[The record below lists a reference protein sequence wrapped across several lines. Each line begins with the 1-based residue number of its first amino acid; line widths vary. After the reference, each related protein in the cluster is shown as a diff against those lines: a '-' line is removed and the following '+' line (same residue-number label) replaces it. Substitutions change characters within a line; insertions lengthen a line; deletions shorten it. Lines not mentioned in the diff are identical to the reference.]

1 MKPPQF
7 EYLAPESIDAALA
20 ARAQYESTAILA
32 GGQSLVPTLNFRLG
46 APDAI
51 IDIGRIEGLRDLDV
65 INGQIKVGAMVRQRT
80 VELDDRIH
88 AANPLLREALLNVA
102 HIPIRNR
109 GTVVG
114 SLAHADAAA
123 ELPAVLLATGGEVD
137 VAGRGGTRTI
147 AAVDLFR
154 FHLTTTLEPDEIIT
168 AAYFPVLPP
177 GSGWAF
183 DELTRRRGDYAVA
196 AVCAIV
202 SCDAGGAC
210 SGARLAA
217 CGIGSRAVRLNTA
230 EDVLIGSHFEPDVL
244 ENAGEAA
251 TDYVE
256 VADDTQ
262 ASTAYRAD
270 VLASLVIRSV
280 ERAFARART

>member
-20 ARAQYESTAILA
+20 ARAKYESTAILA

-51 IDIGRIEGLRDLDV
+51 IDIGRIDGLRDLEV

-80 VELDDRIH
+80 VELDDQVH
-88 AANPLLREALLNVA
+88 AANPLLREALLHVA

-123 ELPAVLLATGGEVD
+123 EMPAVLLATGGEVE
-137 VAGRGGTRTI
+137 VVGRGGTRMI
-147 AAVDLFR
+147 AAADLFR

-168 AAYFPVLPP
+168 AAYFPVLSP

-202 SCDAGGAC
+202 SCDAGGVC

-217 CGIGSRAVRLNTA
+217 CGIGSRAVRLSTA
-230 EDVLIGSHFEPDVL
+230 EDVLIGSHFEPAVL
-244 ENAGEAA
+244 DHAGEAA

-270 VLASLVIRSV
+270 VLAALVIKSV
-280 ERAFARART
+280 ERAVARARA

>member
-7 EYLAPESIDAALA
+7 EYLAPDSIDAALA
-20 ARAQYESTAILA
+20 ARAQFESTAILA

-51 IDIGRIEGLRDLDV
+51 IDIRRIAGLSDLDV
-65 INGQIKVGAMVRQRT
+65 VNGQIKVGAMVRQRT

-88 AANPLLREALLNVA
+88 TANPLLREALGHVA

-123 ELPAVLLATGGEVD
+123 ELPAVLLVTGGTVE
-137 VAGRGGTRTI
+137 VAGKGGTRNI
-147 AAVDLFR
+147 AAGDLFR
-154 FHLTTTLEPDEIIT
+154 FHLTTALEADEIIT
-168 AAYFPVLPP
+168 AAYFPVLTP

-183 DELTRRRGDYAVA
+183 DEVTRRRGDYAVA

-202 SCDAGGAC
+202 SLAPDGAC
-210 SGARLAA
+210 ASARLAA
-217 CGIGSRAVRLNTA
+217 CGIGSRAVRLSSA
-230 EDVLIGSHFEPDVL
+230 EDLLIGRRLDTDVL
-244 ENAGEAA
+244 ANAGEAA

-270 VLASLVIRSV
+270 VLAVLVARSV
-280 ERAFARART
+280 ERAAARARA

>member
-88 AANPLLREALLNVA
+88 AANPLLREALINVA

-147 AAVDLFR
+147 AAADLFR

-280 ERAFARART
+280 ERALARAHT

>member
-7 EYLAPESIDAALA
+7 EYLAPESLGAALA
-20 ARAQYESTAILA
+20 AREQYESTAILA

-51 IDIGRIEGLRDLDV
+51 VDIRRIEGLDCVDV
-65 INGQIKVGAMVRQRT
+65 VNGRIKIGAMVRQRT

-88 AANPLLREALLNVA
+88 AANPLLREALGHVA

-123 ELPAVLLATGGEVD
+123 ELPVVLLASGGEVE
-137 VAGRGGTRTI
+137 VAGKRGTRTI
-147 AAVDLFR
+147 AASDLFR
-154 FHLTTTLEPDEIIT
+154 FHLTTTLEADEIIT

-183 DELTRRRGDYAVA
+183 DEVTRRRGDYAVA

-202 SCDAGGAC
+202 SVDAEGAC
-210 SGARLAA
+210 SGARLVA
-217 CGIGSRAVRLNTA
+217 CGIASRAVRLSAA
-230 EDVLIGSHFEPDVL
+230 EDVLIGNRLEPETL
-244 ENAGEAA
+244 AKAAEAA
-251 TDYVE
+251 TDYVD

-270 VLASLVIRSV
+270 VLATLVARTV
-280 ERAFARART
+280 EHANARASA

>member
-7 EYLAPESIDAALA
+7 EYLAPDSLDAALA

-51 IDIGRIEGLRDLDV
+51 IDIGRIGGLSDLDV
-65 INGQIKVGAMVRQRT
+65 VNGRIKVGAMVRQRT

-88 AANPLLREALLNVA
+88 EANPLLREALEHVA

-123 ELPAVLLATGGEVD
+123 ELPSVLLATGGEVD
-137 VAGRGGTRTI
+137 VAGKRGTRTI
-147 AAVDLFR
+147 AAGDLFR
-154 FHLTTTLEPDEIIT
+154 FHLTTTLEADEIIT
-168 AAYFPVLPP
+168 AAYFPILTP

-183 DELTRRRGDYAVA
+183 DEITRRRGDYAVA
-196 AVCAIV
+196 AVGAIV
-202 SCDAGGAC
+202 SLAPDGTC

-217 CGIGSRAVRLNTA
+217 CGIGSRAVRLSSA
-230 EDVLIGSHFEPDVL
+230 EDLLIGSRLDPDAL
-244 ENAGEAA
+244 ASAGEAA

-256 VADDTQ
+256 AADDTQ
-262 ASTAYRAD
+262 ASSAYRAD
-270 VLASLVIRSV
+270 VLAVLVTRTV
-280 ERAFARART
+280 ARASARART